1 MKITKEQLNQMIQE
15 ELDAY
20 LSETDEDM
28 DLTFEGEE
36 EEEKEMDDMPAE
48 AEGEGDNEELMASLR
63 NLYDVLQ
70 GMFGGEGAPE
80 DEMAEAKDEDEMAEA
95 KDEDEMDEAK
105 KDKDKEK
112 LNESVTINRFK
123 QLANI
128 RG

>member
-20 LSETDEDM
+20 LSEKDEDM
-28 DLTFEGEE
+28 DLAFEGEE
-36 EEEKEMDDMPAE
+36 EEMGDMEDMPAE

-70 GMFGGEGAPE
+70 GMFGGEETPEEAPE
-80 DEMAEAKDEDEMAEA
+80 EEMAEV

-105 KDKDKEK
+105 KNKEEE

>member
-1 MKITKEQLNQMIQE
+1 MKITKEQLNKMIQE

-28 DLTFEGEE
+28 DLAFEGEE
-36 EEEKEMDDMPAE
+36 EEMGDMEDMPAE

-70 GMFGGEGAPE
+70 GMFGGEETPAEEAPE
-80 DEMAEAKDEDEMAEA
+80 EEMAEV

-105 KDKDKEK
+105 KAEDKEE
-112 LNESVTINRFK
+112 LNESITISRFK